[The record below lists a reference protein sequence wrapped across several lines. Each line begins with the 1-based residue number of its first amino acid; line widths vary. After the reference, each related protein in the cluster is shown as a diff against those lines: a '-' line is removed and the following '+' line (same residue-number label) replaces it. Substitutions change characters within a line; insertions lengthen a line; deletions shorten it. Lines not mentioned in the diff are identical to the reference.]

1 MLVVSVARDDGSK
14 RNREEV
20 GVVLAE
26 EDMAVGDGHPW
37 PRQQRGF
44 SGSPLRARHDDGNWQ
59 RGITRSEISVV
70 RC

>member
-1 MLVVSVARDDGSK
+1 MLVVSVARDGSE

-20 GVVLAE
+20 GAVLAE
-26 EDMAVGDGHPW
+26 EDMAVGDGQPW

-59 RGITRSEISVV
+59 RGITRSEMRVV
-70 RC
+70 RW

>member
-1 MLVVSVARDDGSK
+1 MLVVSVARDGSE

-20 GVVLAE
+20 GAVLVE
-26 EDMAVGDGHPW
+26 EDMAVGDGQPR

-59 RGITRSEISVV
+59 RRITRSEMRVV
-70 RC
+70 HC